1 MIDPGLQFGKP
12 VLTDSGV
19 PTRALYESFKAE
31 GRDRPALAMVARTFE
46 VPAKDV
52 EAAVR
57 FEEELLAA

>member
-1 MIDPGLQFGKP
+1 

-19 PTRALYESFKAE
+19 PTRTLYESFKAE